1 MNLKPLNDRV
11 IVKALNEEETTASGI
26 ILPDTVEKERSEKG
40 EVIAVGPGRLL
51 DNGQRAPMQVAVGN
65 KVLFK
70 KYSPEEIKADKK
82 EYLIVGESDILAI
95 IE

>member
-1 MNLKPLNDRV
+1 MLKPLNDRV
-11 IVKALNEEETTASGI
+11 VVKPLKEEEKTAGGI

-40 EVIAVGPGRLL
+40 EIIATGPGRLL
-51 DNGQRAPMQVAVGN
+51 DNGSRAQMQVQVGN

-70 KYSPEEIKADKK
+70 KYSPEEVKLGDE
-82 EYLIVGESDILAI
+82 EYLIVEEGDILAI